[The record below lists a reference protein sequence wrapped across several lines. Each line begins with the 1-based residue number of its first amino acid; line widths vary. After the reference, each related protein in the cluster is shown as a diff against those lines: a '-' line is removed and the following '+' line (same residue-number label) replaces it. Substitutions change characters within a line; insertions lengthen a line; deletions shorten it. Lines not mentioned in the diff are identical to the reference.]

1 MKNIKIRVGHGI
13 DVHRFVKGRPL
24 ILGGIKIPFEK
35 GLKGHSDADVAIH
48 AIIDALL
55 GAAALGDIGTHFPNT
70 DPQYKDISS
79 AILLKRTI
87 VLLHEHG
94 FKVENIDVT
103 IVAQKPKMRSYIPEI
118 RRSLSS
124 ILDLPERYISVKATT
139 TENMGFTGREEGILA
154 IATTTI
160 ME

>member
-24 ILGGIKIPFEK
+24 ILGGIEIPFEK

-55 GAAALGDIGTHFPNT
+55 GAAALDDIGAHFPDT
-70 DPQYKDISS
+70 DPQYKNISS

-87 VLLHEHG
+87 TLIKEHG
-94 FKVENIDVT
+94 FTPGNIDVT
-103 IVAQKPKMRSYIPEI
+103 IIAQKPKMRSYIAEI

-124 ILDLPERYISVKATT
+124 ILDLPETYISVKATT
-139 TENMGFTGREEGILA
+139 TENMGFTGKGEGILA
-154 IATTTI
+154 IATATI
-160 ME
+160 IE